1 MTTTAKST
9 RLLSL
14 DAFRGATIAAMILVN
29 NPGSWDV
36 AYPQLRHAAWHG
48 WTMTDMIFPFFL
60 WIMGIAMTLSFAK
73 RKEAGASS
81 ASLITHALR
90 RSIIIFALGII
101 VNGFP
106 FGVGAPFS
114 WSTLRIPG
122 VLQRIAICYLAA
134 TVIYLYSRV
143 TAQVVWAAGLL
154 IVYWAAMLFIPVP
167 GYGAG
172 VLNPV
177 GNLCWYVDSHLLAG
191 HTWIYA
197 PAEGFDPEGIL
208 STIPA
213 VATTL
218 LGVLTGSWLRSE
230 RQPEEKTA
238 WMFVAA
244 LPLLIAA
251 LILDM
256 WLPINKNLWSS
267 SYVLLMG
274 GWGLLCF
281 GAFYWLIDVKKD
293 GKWLLPFRIF
303 GMNAI
308 VLYVVSELLAITLDV
323 VTIPGSDGHAVSVHG
338 IVYSEVFASWLSP
351 QNASLGYAILFV
363 AVLFGLGWVMWKKQ
377 WFIRV

>member
-1 MTTTAKST
+1 
-9 RLLSL
+9 
-14 DAFRGATIAAMILVN
+14 
-29 NPGSWDV
+29 
-36 AYPQLRHAAWHG
+36 
-48 WTMTDMIFPFFL
+48 
-60 WIMGIAMTLSFAK
+60 
-73 RKEAGASS
+73 
-81 ASLITHALR
+81 
-90 RSIIIFALGII
+90 
-101 VNGFP
+101 
-106 FGVGAPFS
+106 
-114 WSTLRIPG
+114 
-122 VLQRIAICYLAA
+122 
-134 TVIYLYSRV
+134 V

-154 IVYWAAMLFIPVP
+154 IVYWAAMLLIPVP

-244 LPLLIAA
+244 LPLLLAA